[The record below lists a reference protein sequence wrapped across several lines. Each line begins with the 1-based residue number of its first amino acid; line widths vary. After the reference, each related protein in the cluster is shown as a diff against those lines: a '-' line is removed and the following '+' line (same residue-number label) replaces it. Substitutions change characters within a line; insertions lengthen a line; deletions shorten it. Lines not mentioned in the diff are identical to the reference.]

1 MLVLSRRAGQSFWI
15 GEDVRVTVLSIERGR
30 TKLGIEAPREVG
42 VRRDELAPKSEAAPL
57 GRRQAS

>member
-1 MLVLSRRAGQSFWI
+1 MLSRRAGQSFWI

-42 VRRDELAPKSEAAPL
+42 VRRDELPPKKEAAPV

>member
-15 GEDVRVTVLSIERGR
+15 GEGVRVTVLSIDRGR

-57 GRRQAS
+57 GRGRAS